1 VGKIPVHVGGQLGMG
16 PVEKVSECSVATG
29 IPRTHFIEKGLR
41 IDLREGVA
49 WFPELFSGDGGF
61 GHYHWLFPWMEPESL
76 QRDFAKDIFSGNPLP
91 PFPSDFRIQMLRAI
105 GPVPV
110 VRSPSGGYTYP
121 APWSNWR
128 GGKSPYESF
137 L

>member
-1 VGKIPVHVGGQLGMG
+1 
-16 PVEKVSECSVATG
+16 
-29 IPRTHFIEKGLR
+29 
-41 IDLREGVA
+41 
-49 WFPELFSGDGGF
+49 
-61 GHYHWLFPWMEPESL
+61 WLFPWMEPESL

-137 L
+137 LCRSGRIPLLELPDLSPRYIQFQKVAAADLFLQVFRREGGDRQSQLPEADHG